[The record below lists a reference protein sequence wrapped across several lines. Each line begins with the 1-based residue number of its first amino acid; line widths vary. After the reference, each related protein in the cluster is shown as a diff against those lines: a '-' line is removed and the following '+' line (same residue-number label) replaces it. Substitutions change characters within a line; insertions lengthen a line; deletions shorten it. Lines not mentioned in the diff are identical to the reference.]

1 MPRRENAVWN
11 RFAFIYD
18 RFIKTDL
25 DVYKKITGQ
34 IARRLNPE
42 ERVLEIATGTGILS
56 LGLSGHLRQIDA
68 VDFSPEMIRRAKA
81 KARESGITNVRFAV
95 EDAYKLSFP
104 AESFDAVILANALHI
119 MPEPEKALK
128 EVKRVL
134 KPEGV
139 LIAPTFVHAG
149 SRKAAFLSRLM
160 SLTGFRAYH
169 KWTQQ
174 SYHAFLEQNGFTVV
188 NFALYRA
195 SFPLAYAVAK
205 RGSREG

>member
-205 RGSREG
+205 KGSREG